1 MNFVNAHTLAD
12 ERGIRVAEQKDP
24 ESVDF
29 AEVLRVEVVS
39 DAGSNEVAGTA
50 FGPREVPHLVSVYG
64 QTFNIAVAPHFA
76 FFRYRDEPGMIG
88 RVGSIFGERG
98 VNIASAA
105 VGAEAGTEA
114 VMAVTSDKPVPQ
126 ELIDEIAQ
134 LAGFF
139 DGRAVNL

>member
-1 MNFVNAHTLAD
+1 M
-12 ERGIRVAEQKDP
+12 
-24 ESVDF
+24 
-29 AEVLRVEVVS
+29 
-39 DAGSNEVAGTA
+39 
-50 FGPREVPHLVSVYG
+50 
-64 QTFNIAVAPHFA
+64 APHFA